1 MKDDKKGNGKV
12 GKIIM
17 IISLVV
23 LSLLVLALSIA
34 VYELSLPVEEKAY
47 NYARFVPNSEAD
59 IINGCA
65 DLTISETAAC
75 YTDYISTIYKYNITN
90 QHIYTYGKNLFFA
103 DIKQNGGDCGVYS
116 DLYKSM
122 AENMGFMAQEITIA
136 IGANANFA
144 HKVIIISDT
153 TGYCLISFTNYYC
166 AEFGIDKSVEEQFKK
181 IYGKDMV
188 LNDTG

>member
-1 MKDDKKGNGKV
+1 MV
-12 GKIIM
+12 
-17 IISLVV
+17 
-23 LSLLVLALSIA
+23 SLLIMLAICIWQLILALN
-34 VYELSLPVEEKAY
+34 EKEPD
-47 NYARFVPNSEAD
+47 YAKEIPNSEAD

-75 YTDYISTIYKYNITN
+75 YTDYISTIYKYNITDWKK
-90 QHIYTYGKNLFFA
+90 YTYGKNYFFD
-103 DIKQNGGDCGVYS
+103 DIKQNGGDCIVYS
-116 DLYKSM
+116 DLYKSI
-122 AENMGFMAQEITIA
+122 ALNMGFIAKTI
-136 IGANANFA
+136 IIDTPDGVNFN
-144 HKVIIISDT
+144 HRVVIISDT